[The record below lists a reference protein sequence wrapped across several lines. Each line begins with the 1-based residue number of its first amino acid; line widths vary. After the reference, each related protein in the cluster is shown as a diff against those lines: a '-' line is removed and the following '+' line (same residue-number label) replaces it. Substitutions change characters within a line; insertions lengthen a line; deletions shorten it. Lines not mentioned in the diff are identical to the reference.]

1 MKVEVVKSEG
11 LAHNSYYIQS
21 GNEAAVIDP
30 RRDCTIY
37 TELAARDCSKIKYI
51 LETHRNEDY
60 VIGSLELQNITEAEI
75 GHSKELPFKYGEHN
89 LDDEDTLTVS
99 DLKFKALCTPGH
111 TNESLCYIVFE
122 GMEPRMVFTGDTL
135 FAGSVGRTD
144 LYGKDQQEAQAE
156 ELYECLYGKLLM
168 LDDSL
173 LVYPAHGA
181 GSICGNAIKGFEP
194 TTIGL
199 EKRTNPYLQLKKD
212 EFIQKSIDTDLYV
225 PRYFKQMEKLN
236 LNGPQ
241 LIAEMADPEMLEL
254 SEFEKERHEQ
264 NMMVVDTRMPYSFA
278 GSHIPN
284 SLSIWLGGTSTYPG
298 WVMDINQYILFVLE
312 RPQDIYTVTAQFR
325 RVGFHNMCGFLC
337 GGMDA
342 WQEAGKP
349 FHSFR
354 TLTAPE
360 LTEKLSRNE
369 VTLIDVRE
377 PHEWT
382 EDGYIEDAKL
392 IPFAE
397 LTEKADSIPKDKPV
411 AVTCS
416 VGNRTSIALSLLEQA
431 GFSQLINA
439 LGGMNAWTNLSYP
452 RTKNLSSAPQF
463 PSSFL
468 PAS

>member
-1 MKVEVVKSEG
+1 MKVEAVKSEG

-21 GNEAAVIDP
+21 GSEAAVIDP

-37 TELAARDCSKIKYI
+37 TELASRDCAKIKYI

-60 VIGSLELQNITEAEI
+60 VIGSLELQNMTDAEI
-75 GHSKELPFKYGEHN
+75 GHSKELQFRYGEHN
-89 LDDEDTLTVS
+89 LVDEDTLNVG
-99 DLKFKALCTPGH
+99 DLKIKALYTPGH

-144 LYGKDQQEAQAE
+144 LYGKDRQRTQAE
-156 ELYECLYGKLLM
+156 KLYESIYEKLLM

-173 LVYPAHGA
+173 LVYPSHGA

-194 TTIGL
+194 TTMGL
-199 EKRTNPYLQLKKD
+199 EKRTNPYLQLSKE
-212 EFIQKSIDTDLYV
+212 EFIQKSIDTELFV
-225 PRYFKQMEKLN
+225 PRYFKRMEELN

-241 LIAEMADPEMLEL
+241 IMANMADPEMLEL
-254 SEFEKERHEQ
+254 SEFEKKRHEQ
-264 NMMVVDTRMPYSFA
+264 NMIVVDTRMPYSFA

-284 SLSIWLGGTSTYPG
+284 SLSMWLRGTSAYPG
-298 WVMDINQYILFVLE
+298 WIMDINQPILFVLE
-312 RPQDIYTVTAQFR
+312 RPEDIGKVTSQFR
-325 RVGFHNMCGFLC
+325 RLGFDNLRGFLC
-337 GGMDA
+337 GGMNT

-349 FHSFR
+349 FHNFR
-354 TLTAPE
+354 TLTASE

-377 PHEWT
+377 PNEWT
-382 EDGYIEDAKL
+382 EDSYIEGALL

-397 LTEKADSIPKDKPV
+397 LTEKAGSIPKDKPV

-431 GFSQLINA
+431 GFAQLINA
-439 LGGMNAWTNLSYP
+439 LGGMTAWTNLGYP
-452 RTKNLSSAPQF
+452 TTKRFSSAPQF

-468 PAS
+468 PAA